1 MRQYL
6 RLGILLILVADLT
19 GCGEEERP
27 KQTIEQLEKYAWFY
41 DGWTNQDKNT
51 NHITRVHLYYRDGGI
66 YVHMW
71 GRCGGG
77 ECDWGEA
84 PVTMNEDG
92 KTLNVVWALSYVVRR
107 QQIQQLPDGSLEVTT
122 HSEFSG
128 TKRSPR
134 TLVDRYERGM
144 RYNWGAVAKKYFK

>member
-71 GRCGGG
+71 GRPDSG
-77 ECDWGEA
+77 
-84 PVTMNEDG
+84 NG
-92 KTLNVVWALSYVVRR
+92 KCVVS
-107 QQIQQLPDGSLEVTT
+107 
-122 HSEFSG
+122 
-128 TKRSPR
+128 SPR
-134 TLVDRYERGM
+134 AMPSAFSPPMAPLTICFAPAGIGWPLSSIVPLAPRRLTPGN
-144 RYNWGAVAKKYFK
+144 R